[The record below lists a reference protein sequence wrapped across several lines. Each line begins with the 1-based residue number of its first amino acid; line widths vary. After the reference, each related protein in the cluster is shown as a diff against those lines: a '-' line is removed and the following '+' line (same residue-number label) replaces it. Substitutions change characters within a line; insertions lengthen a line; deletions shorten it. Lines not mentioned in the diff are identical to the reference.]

1 MVCPCCELSVSSVR
15 PAPCCPCP
23 GPQLS
28 AAVLCPQSAA
38 ARLAPSCP
46 PASREARAGRLSVD
60 RGPPSAGALSVRTA
74 VRLRSCVRCVSVS
87 AWSGVRRAARLYS
100 RVRTHSRADTA
111 SGGRPAQ
118 LSAARLRL
126 YGGCGHTLLCP
137 QHSSAGLGTAA
148 LHCTALAQRHWCR
161 HRLTAPHST
170 TLHGTTK
177 HTALSVSVP
186 AVPADTAV
194 CQECRCAD
202 GSAAQEDDWGFFKA
216 LL

>member
-1 MVCPCCELSVSSVR
+1 MPIKKNWIQTLFFVVCPCCELSVICVR

-46 PASREARAGRLSVD
+46 PASREARAGCLSVD
-60 RGPPSAGALSVRTA
+60 RGPPSAAALSVRTA

-87 AWSGVRRAARLYS
+87 AWSGVRRAARLCS

-126 YGGCGHTLLCP
+126 YGGADTLYSVRSTLAP
-137 QHSSAGLGTAA
+137 VSALRR
-148 LHCTALAQRHWCR
+148 CTARHW
-161 HRLTAPHST
+161 HS
-170 TLHGTTK
+170 GTGAGT
-177 HTALSVSVP
+177 
-186 AVPADTAV
+186 
-194 CQECRCAD
+194 
-202 GSAAQEDDWGFFKA
+202 G
-216 LL
+216 